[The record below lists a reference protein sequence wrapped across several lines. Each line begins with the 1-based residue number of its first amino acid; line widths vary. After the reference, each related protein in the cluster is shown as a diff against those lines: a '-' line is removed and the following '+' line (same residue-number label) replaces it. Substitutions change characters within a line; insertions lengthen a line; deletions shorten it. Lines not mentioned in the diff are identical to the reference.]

1 MTEYVPK
8 NIISYE
14 EDTDAVI
21 CLNWERSVEYTNFS
35 LTYYYNDSDM
45 DNDNNL
51 YIYNSV
57 MLIINKD
64 PEYYTEA
71 TYYKW
76 EAGKFFEL
84 LDDERIEIYPKKY
97 MKRINKMIKAGEIN
111 RNANIRYIPR
121 ISTFRQS
128 D

>member
-1 MTEYVPK
+1 MIEYVPK
-8 NIISYE
+8 NIISYK

-21 CLNWERSVEYTNFS
+21 CLNWKGSVEYTNFS

-111 RNANIRYIPR
+111 RNANVRYIPGT
-121 ISTFRQS
+121 SASRQS